1 MELENYFNRVYANY
15 DRYMVVPAV
24 MVLLALAVLGY
35 NYATTGEILEKGI
48 DFTGGSEITYNVQGD
63 FTSTEIE
70 RVFAGAGRPDVDA
83 VKQVSGNRTY
93 LLVQLPPPDMT
104 TEKAESVLS
113 DAGYDA
119 SVESF
124 RSISASVS
132 GEFFTQ
138 ARLAFVMA
146 FTIMSL
152 VIFVAFKDIVP
163 SLAVIFAAAGD
174 VLFAAAGMSLLGIP
188 LSLGSLAGLL
198 MLIGYSVDTDI
209 VLSTRVLKR
218 TRGAL
223 RERIWSSVK
232 TGVTMSSGGIAG
244 FTILYIASMLIVG
257 PSELSNI
264 AGVMVIGLLA
274 DMPITWLG
282 NAIVLKKYVN
292 GELDYL
298 EEVFSWS

>member
-1 MELENYFNRVYANY
+1 MELENYFNRVYGNY
-15 DRYMVVPAV
+15 DRYLVVPAA
-24 MVLLALAVLGY
+24 MVVLALAVLGY
-35 NYATTGEILEKGI
+35 NYVSTGEMLEKGI

-63 FTSTEIE
+63 FTATGIE
-70 RVFAGAGRPDVDA
+70 RTFAAAGRPDVDA
-83 VKQVSGNRTY
+83 IKQVSGNDTY

-104 TEKAESVLS
+104 TDEAEAVLK

-138 ARLAFVMA
+138 ARVAFVLA

-244 FTILYIASMLIVG
+244 FTLLYIVSTLIVG